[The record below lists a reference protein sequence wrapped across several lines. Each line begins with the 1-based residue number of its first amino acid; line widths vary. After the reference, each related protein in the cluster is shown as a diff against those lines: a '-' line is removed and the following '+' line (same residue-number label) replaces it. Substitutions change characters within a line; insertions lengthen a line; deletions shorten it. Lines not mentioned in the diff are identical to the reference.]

1 MPQVSEKNDRD
12 EAAGA
17 STEQNSAEQ
26 NLQQEFEISDANA
39 DIDAALLAIEHV
51 QFTNRTILRDGARTQ
66 VGPTRES
73 ELLTHSLER
82 LERAVEA
89 IFEGKISRELVNWV
103 RCAIEEQ
110 LGSKAKAAAWLP
122 EAGNYVV
129 PATAVELSQIYAS
142 QDRDV
147 TVRDAGVASLP
158 QNPEIERVFKDL
170 NLERGTI
177 VRPYDQTV
185 DALTPEEARHLIAS
199 LHKIGLRVE
208 ELGPDFDM
216 ESYLARPYVSFDPE
230 SSSLSLADDVAQRV
244 REGRHVAYH
253 ATSLLQHALLDG
265 RWITSDL
272 PRVWG
277 GSAQPQCDGFHMALS
292 LDWKFDE
299 QSGSGLSEYFEAN
312 GLSDVLKKGGLELGE
327 AASELDN
334 KGILLEVDLR
344 GYAAYLQSARLPG
357 FALGDGGE
365 HLIAPC
371 PPPRGFIRPIA
382 VIEFAARA

>member
-277 GSAQPQCDGFHMALS
+277 GSAQPQCDGFHM
-292 LDWKFDE
+292 E
-299 QSGSGLSEYFEAN
+299 IG
-312 GLSDVLKKGGLELGE
+312 
-327 AASELDN
+327 
-334 KGILLEVDLR
+334 
-344 GYAAYLQSARLPG
+344 
-357 FALGDGGE
+357 
-365 HLIAPC
+365 
-371 PPPRGFIRPIA
+371 
-382 VIEFAARA
+382 RAHV